1 MNLTPLEAEK
11 FEFRQSMRGY
21 HRDDVEQFREL
32 VIAALEEHVALGNR
46 LGERIREL
54 EAMVERYRE
63 SEELVKNSVVLAQR
77 TSDEIIAS
85 AHKEAEAIVKQAH
98 AEGERIRNE
107 LMELQ
112 NQREQFEYAFH
123 GLLAGFKER
132 LEQSNPQLAGPP
144 APVQPQSGHA
154 APAASPEPRAASH
167 TRPADE
173 QAVRR
178 PIREPFQPQSPAAGK
193 ERDADISDFSAALEQ
208 AEDPAEPGERPGRV
222 APPFPSHDTPPE
234 AE

>member
-1 MNLTPLEAEK
+1 
-11 FEFRQSMRGY
+11 MRGY
-21 HRDDVEQFREL
+21 NRDDVEEFREL
-32 VIAALEEHVALGNR
+32 VIATLEEHVAHGNR

-85 AHKEAEAIVKQAH
+85 AHKEADAIVRQAH
-98 AEGERIRNE
+98 AEGDRIRNE
-107 LMELQ
+107 LLELK
-112 NQREQFEYAFH
+112 NQREQFEYAFY
-123 GLLAGFKER
+123 GLLTGFKQR
-132 LEQSNPQLAGPP
+132 LEQSNPALTGQR
-144 APVQPQSGHA
+144 Q
-154 APAASPEPRAASH
+154 PAAASNQEAATPAAGATPEPRAASH

-178 PIREPFQPQSPAAGK
+178 PIRQPFQPSPATEGK

-208 AEDPAEPGERPGRV
+208 ADEPATEHRPDRLE
-222 APPFPSHDTPPE
+222 PPFPSHDTPGGE
-234 AE
+234 E